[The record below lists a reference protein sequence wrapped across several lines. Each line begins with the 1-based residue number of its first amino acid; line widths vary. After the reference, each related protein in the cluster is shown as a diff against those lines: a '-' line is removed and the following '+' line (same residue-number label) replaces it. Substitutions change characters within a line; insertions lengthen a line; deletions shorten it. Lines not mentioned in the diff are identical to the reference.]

1 MRKTL
6 KKVLPLISLVI
17 VFHFSVICQ
26 NVNYFELQKFIVNGK
41 LSTNVSGGQFIVFA
55 GKTCFESDVYGA
67 PVGHG
72 SLRYNKAHS
81 DNSKSIYEGSSYW
94 GDNTEFVFNA
104 DKSKM
109 VVVDKQG
116 NKYVYRRSTPP
127 AGVTTCSLIRKVE
140 RNPNNDFNP
149 TPAPTPTPYPPDPYN
164 PTPTPTPNPTPDPP
178 TPNPVQPH
186 QVTKDCNLCH
196 GSGKCNTCN
205 GKHWYYGIGGTKITC
220 PNCTPNGACSSCGG
234 SGKKTTTEYR

>member
-1 MRKTL
+1 MCRSLLFGMFLTL
-6 KKVLPLISLVI
+6 FVHTLTFAQQNVSYYKLEKKVENGVQS
-17 VFHFSVICQ
+17 S
-26 NVNYFELQKFIVNGK
+26 NV
-41 LSTNVSGGQFIVFA
+41 TGGQFIVFL
-55 GKTCFESDVYGA
+55 GNTCCESNMYGLS
-67 PVGHG
+67 VGHG
-72 SLRYNKAHS
+72 TMQYSRTHS
-81 DNSKSIYEGSSYW
+81 DNSKSIYIGQSYW

-116 NKYVYRRSTPP
+116 NKYVYKRSTPP

-140 RNPNNDFNP
+140 KNPNDAFTP
-149 TPAPTPTPYPPDPYN
+149 TPAPTPYPPNPYT

-205 GKHWYYGIGGTKITC
+205 GKHWYYGIGGSVVTC